1 MLQVTTGI
9 FGVASTIH
17 TVIIHLNT
25 RFENTAFSVIFL
37 YSEHFH
43 RSESQLAMR
52 VVVEVQLKS
61 RAGFPED
68 CMN

>member
-37 YSEHFH
+37 YSV
-43 RSESQLAMR
+43 STSIGQNL
-52 VVVEVQLKS
+52 S
-61 RAGFPED
+61 
-68 CMN
+68 